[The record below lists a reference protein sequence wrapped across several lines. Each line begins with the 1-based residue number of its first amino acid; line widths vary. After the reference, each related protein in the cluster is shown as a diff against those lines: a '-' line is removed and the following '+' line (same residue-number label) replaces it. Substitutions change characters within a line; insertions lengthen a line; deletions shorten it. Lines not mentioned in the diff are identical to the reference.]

1 MDETE
6 LRREFDKHAD
16 LTAIAAGA
24 QDKGERRMSKGGL
37 AGFMR
42 EHALAHGDAEVERR

>member
-1 MDETE
+1 MDDAE
-6 LRREFDKHAD
+6 LRREFDKHAVA
-16 LTAIAAGA
+16 AIAAGA